1 MLTLCNPSLEPPEA
15 SIIFFSY
22 YGCFVHFFHEAR
34 IVNPF
39 IHTPRLFLPRLEVRM

>member
-15 SIIFFSY
+15 SIIFLATTDALFI
-22 YGCFVHFFHEAR
+22 FFHEAR

-39 IHTPRLFLPRLEVRM
+39 IHTPRLFLLGLEVRM